1 MTTQVPNYILTINN
15 KKIWTFYKEHP
26 HLKFEDMCVIFH
38 DFVERFSNDLSSS
51 LNTALNNQ
59 ILSTVSEQNLLL
71 NGIKT
76 QLNTFD
82 TSVSSSFN
90 DMKGNMTAINTNIQ
104 QMIIG
109 LNKIGNDIVSR
120 FNEIKRDYNESI
132 SSIVENKTDK
142 LTNLIEKNNLLLF
155 EKTNQ
160 AISSIP
166 DNIQVHIKTVI
177 RDFQDNIA
185 RDTQQIISN
194 LQRDNSKSFSLSTNE
209 ILQTYMNSFDLK
221 YSTLIQNIQN
231 PIITQISNLRES
243 NSLNKQRQ
251 DIIFNDLSTFLN
263 KYKASSHKGNLEQNH
278 LESVLN
284 SLFPSGEVISTARTT
299 ACCDILL
306 KRNDKPSILFE
317 NKDYEANV
325 NRQEVE
331 KFVRDIDSNNYHG
344 IFLSQSSGITSK
356 ENFQIDI
363 NNDKILLYI
372 HNVKYSKDIIHLS
385 VEIIDKLHDKLSKLK
400 IIELD
405 CDDDD
410 NEPINN
416 GFTIDHE
423 TLIKINNEFKSLLV
437 TKQAIIKK
445 LNEDHSNIIKFIN
458 NSFILPELDI
468 LLSTK
473 FPKDTDNN
481 DGGVMKCDICKTF
494 QAPNKRSLAAHK
506 KGCVRHQQ
514 YNTIN
519 AK

>member
-1 MTTQVPNYILTINN
+1 MSTQVPNYILTVNN

-26 HLKFEDMCVIFH
+26 HIKFEDMCVIFH
-38 DFVERFSNDLSSS
+38 EFVERFSNDLSSS
-51 LNTALNNQ
+51 LNTTLNNQ

-71 NGIKT
+71 NGIKM
-76 QLNTFD
+76 QLNTVD
-82 TSVSSSFN
+82 NSVSSSFN
-90 DMKGNMTAINTNIQ
+90 DMKGNMTTINTNIQ
-104 QMIIG
+104 QLIIG
-109 LNKIGNDIVSR
+109 LNKMGNDVVSR
-120 FNEIKRDYNESI
+120 FNDIKRDYNESI

-142 LTNLIEKNNLLLF
+142 LTNLIEKNNMLLF

-160 AISSIP
+160 AISNIP
-166 DNIQVHIKTVI
+166 ESIQVHLKTVI
-177 RDFQDNIA
+177 RDFQDNIS

-231 PIITQISNLRES
+231 PIISQISNLRES
-243 NSLNKQRQ
+243 NNLNKQRQ

-284 SLFPSGEVISTARTT
+284 SLFPSGEVISTARMT
-299 ACCDILL
+299 ASCDILL

-331 KFVRDIDSNNYHG
+331 KFVRDIETNNYHG

-372 HNVKYSKDIIHLS
+372 HNVKYSKDIIHLA
-385 VEIIDKLHDKLSKLK
+385 VEIIDKLQEKLAKLK
-400 IIELD
+400 FVDI
-405 CDDDD
+405 D
-410 NEPINN
+410 NEDDELINN
-416 GFTIDHE
+416 GFTIEND
-423 TLIKINNEFKSLLV
+423 TLIKINNEFKSLLL

-445 LNEDHSNIIKFIN
+445 LNEDHTNVIKFIN
-458 NSFILPELDI
+458 SSFVMPELDS

-473 FPKDTDNN
+473 FPRDTENY
-481 DGGVMKCDICKTF
+481 DGGVIQCDICKTF
-494 QAPNKRSLAAHK
+494 YAPNKRSLASHK

-514 YNTIN
+514 NNTIN